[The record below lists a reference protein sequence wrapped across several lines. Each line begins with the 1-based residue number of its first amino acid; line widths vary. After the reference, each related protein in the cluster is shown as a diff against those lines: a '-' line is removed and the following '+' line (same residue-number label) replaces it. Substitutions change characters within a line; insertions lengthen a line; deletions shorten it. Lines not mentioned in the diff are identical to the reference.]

1 MRKGADSCRC
11 SVKCECALE
20 LGGGE
25 EAVAG
30 TRCGNWEEILKD
42 MGGDFELG
50 GGEESVAGARSGVS
64 VAGARS
70 GVWGEIL
77 KNMARFNW
85 EEVRNP

>member
-20 LGGGE
+20 LGGGK

-42 MGGDFELG
+42 MGGDFELR
-50 GGEESVAGARSGVS
+50 GGEES